1 MGGVDAIGACRSC
14 PNRRSGLRWRS
25 RRAVDGPLA
34 LGYSRATSCNDPDPV
49 DSVLVTGGAGF
60 IGSHLA
66 ERLLASGR
74 RVRVLDNLD
83 PYYDVRI
90 KQRNLEILR
99 AAGGNRLEFLQGDI
113 RDAAACRE
121 AVRGIDGIVHLA
133 ALAGVRPSIQ
143 DPVRYMDVNVTGTQV
158 LLQALDS
165 RQVPFVFGSSSSV
178 YGGNTKVPFAES
190 DPVDRPVS
198 PYAASKK
205 AGEVQCFTFHHL
217 HGNPVSCMRF
227 FTVYG
232 PRQRPEM
239 AIHQFTRLIHD
250 GKELPFFGDGSS
262 RRDYTYVEDIVSGLV
277 AALERARGYA
287 IYNLGGSATTSL
299 ADLVAMLEQLVGK
312 PARKKVLPDQ
322 PGDVPITFA
331 DVTLAERELAYR
343 CTTPAREGL
352 GKFVAWYLAE
362 KAAGRIA

>member
-1 MGGVDAIGACRSC
+1 MDGA
-14 PNRRSGLRWRS
+14 G
-25 RRAVDGPLA
+25 A
-34 LGYSRATSCNDPDPV
+34 LGYSNTTVRNDPHPV
-49 DSVLVTGGAGF
+49 ESVLITGGAGF

-74 RVRVLDNLD
+74 RVRVLDSLD

-90 KQRNLEILR
+90 KQQNLAALR
-99 AAGGNRLEFLQGDI
+99 TAGGSRFEFAQGDI

-121 AVRGIDGIVHLA
+121 AVRGMDGIVHLA
-133 ALAGVRPSIQ
+133 ALAGVRASIQ
-143 DPVRYMDVNVTGTQV
+143 DPVRYMDVNVTGTQI
-158 LLQALDS
+158 LLQAIDS

-178 YGGNTKVPFAES
+178 YGGNTKVPFAEA

-312 PARKKVLPDQ
+312 PARKKLLPDQ
-322 PGDVPITFA
+322 PGDVPITYA
-331 DVTLAERELAYR
+331 DVSLAERELGYR
-343 CTTPAREGL
+343 CTTPARDGL
-352 GKFVAWYLAE
+352 RKFVAWYLAE
-362 KAAGRIA
+362 KAAGRVA